1 MKANKNLEKLQA
13 EYNKIFDAM
22 GYTEDVNVIVIA
34 EYNRQLDVIVEKM
47 NKIILK

>member
-1 MKANKNLEKLQA
+1 
-13 EYNKIFDAM
+13 M
-22 GYTEDVNVIVIA
+22 GYTEDVNVIA

>member
-22 GYTEDVNVIVIA
+22 GYTADVNVIA